1 MVIGK
6 GGAVLKTVGT
16 AVRHQLPA
24 GAYRELFVTV
34 DPGWQWRPDRI
45 ERLGY

>member
-6 GGAVLKTVGT
+6 GGAMLKAVGT
-16 AVRHQLPA
+16 AVRHQLTE
-24 GAYRELFVTV
+24 GAYLELHVVV
-34 DPGWQWRPDRI
+34 DDNWQDRPDRI